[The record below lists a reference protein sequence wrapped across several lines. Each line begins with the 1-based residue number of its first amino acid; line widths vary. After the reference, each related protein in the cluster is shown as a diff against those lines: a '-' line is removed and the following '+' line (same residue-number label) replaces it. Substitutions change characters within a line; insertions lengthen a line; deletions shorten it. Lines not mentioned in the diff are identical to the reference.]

1 MHPREPIFPVHRHR
15 VTKIRENEKTEH
27 CQHFQRQKFGSKR
40 RKDCEISDH
49 QSLVGSLIL
58 SHKREQFGFQ
68 TVKLSKH
75 YS

>member
-1 MHPREPIFPVHRHR
+1 MHPREPIFPTHRHR

-40 RKDCEISDH
+40 RKDFKISDH
-49 QSLVGSLIL
+49 QSLLGNLCPL
-58 SHKREQFGFQ
+58 KRERVWFQ